1 MRLPFSDGEPYTIVS
16 NPDCHSRKG
25 SLVAIINVVKWLYH
39 WRTKTQDTFFKAFK
53 SKGGYLGYVQQYS
66 LDSPMLFSQGYPDNR
81 LPYPT
86 DDLWGCAGI
95 VHRPSLGSNPA
106 GGWCHERVTI
116 QGKIYFPF
124 VFSNGDSLRQLLAR
138 SRYLLFKPLENG
150 FGNKRSWERFF
161 SLSIQTC
168 RKLIPCHIPWGWFS
182 PRIPIRM
189 RRDSLRQNATARSTD
204 PGSKV
209 SRLLFLLWQNTM
221 MVSWTSP

>member
-1 MRLPFSDGEPYTIVS
+1 
-16 NPDCHSRKG
+16 
-25 SLVAIINVVKWLYH
+25 
-39 WRTKTQDTFFKAFK
+39 
-53 SKGGYLGYVQQYS
+53 
-66 LDSPMLFSQGYPDNR
+66 MLFSQGYPDNR

-86 DDLWGCAGI
+86 DELWGRAGI

-182 PRIPIRM
+182 PRILIRM

-204 PGSKV
+204 PGSKI
-209 SRLLFLLWQNTM
+209 SRLLFLLWQSNM
-221 MVSWTSP
+221 MVSWTSL